1 VRAGRDACPC
11 RDLFDLFG
19 CRFNASR
26 AGRRSDPPQR
36 GIHQRGPLMELACVK
51 RLAVHPMAVHEL
63 VVDTRG
69 RAQRPSPTRNSS
81 TGTSSS
87 RGMRSLRQL
96 AKVINTKHIVVMPGD
111 QPATTRV
118 IAKRY
123 RCTKITGFDATAK
136 KHGHVG
142 QCTIR

>member
-1 VRAGRDACPC
+1 VALRFLAFVTAVVVATLARYGSSVRAGRDACPC
-11 RDLFDLFG
+11 RG
-19 CRFNASR
+19 
-26 AGRRSDPPQR
+26 
-36 GIHQRGPLMELACVK
+36 
-51 RLAVHPMAVHEL
+51 
-63 VVDTRG
+63 VVDLLGCQFNTIRVGGHSG
-69 RAQRPSPTRNSS
+69 RLL
-81 TGTSSS
+81 
-87 RGMRSLRQL
+87 LRQL
-96 AKVINTKHIVVMPGD
+96 AEVVDTEHIVVMPGD